1 MADAESAE
9 MYLETIYILSKQLD
23 NVRKIDVSKHLNYAK
38 PSITRG
44 ISLLEKRGL
53 VEVDDSGS
61 IIMTAEGKKLAKRIY
76 DRHTTL
82 TQIFMCLGV
91 DEQTATD
98 DACRIEH
105 YISDKTFNAIKKH
118 LKSLKQ

>member
-23 NVRKIDVSKHLNYAK
+23 NVRKIDVSKYLNYAK

-118 LKSLKQ
+118 LKSFKQ

>member
-1 MADAESAE
+1 MANAESAE
-9 MYLETIYILSKQLD
+9 MYLETIYVLSKQQE
-23 NVRKIDVSKHLNYAK
+23 NVRKVDVSKHLNYAK

-53 VEVDDSGS
+53 VEVDEAGN
-61 IIMTAEGKKLAKRIY
+61 ITMTAEGKKLAKRVY

-82 TQIFMCLGV
+82 TAVFMKLGV
-91 DEQTATD
+91 DEKTAAD

-105 YISDKTFNAIKKH
+105 FISDKTFNAIKKH
-118 LKSLKQ
+118 LKEFDK

>member
-23 NVRKIDVSKHLNYAK
+23 NVRKIDVSKYLNYAK

>member
-44 ISLLEKRGL
+44 ISLLEKREL

-82 TQIFMCLGV
+82 TQVFMCLGV

>member
-23 NVRKIDVSKHLNYAK
+23 NVRKIDVSKYLNYAK

-61 IIMTAEGKKLAKRIY
+61 IIMTVEGKKLAKRIY

>member
-53 VEVDDSGS
+53 VEVDDSG
-61 IIMTAEGKKLAKRIY
+61 
-76 DRHTTL
+76 DR
-82 TQIFMCLGV
+82 
-91 DEQTATD
+91 
-98 DACRIEH
+98 
-105 YISDKTFNAIKKH
+105 
-118 LKSLKQ
+118 KSVV

>member
-23 NVRKIDVSKHLNYAK
+23 NVRKIDLSKYLNYAK